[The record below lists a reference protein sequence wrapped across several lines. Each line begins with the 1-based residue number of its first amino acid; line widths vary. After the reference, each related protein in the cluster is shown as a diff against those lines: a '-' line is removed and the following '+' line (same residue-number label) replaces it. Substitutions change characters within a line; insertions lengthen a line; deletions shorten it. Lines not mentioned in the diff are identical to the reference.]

1 MLRQVL
7 AIMKKEARG
16 LWRVKSNWSFLI
28 GFPLVL
34 TLIIGYVFGSLFA
47 GGGGAIHIKVGIV
60 NQDTSI
66 SPIPEV
72 GNVSGRLTE
81 EMNQSEVF
89 KPVYVFD
96 NVSVAQEK
104 LKFGE
109 LDAVM
114 VIHQNFTY
122 NIVMIYQANMTIYVD
137 TSTDPTRYQM
147 VSSVINTFT
156 RDLTKKITQGR
167 IDVVKPYISTLS
179 IENQT
184 FVIESMWAMS
194 EPVGVNVVDTAVRQ
208 FRFVEWMLP
217 GILGLVAIFGGL
229 AFSTV
234 IIASERERGHLRR
247 MMVSP
252 TSSWSILV
260 GEMFFSLVRV
270 SIAFLVVI
278 GVNVVVFNVYDLN
291 WAPSLTIP
299 ILILTTL
306 NASALGLII
315 SAISK
320 TESTAN
326 GIASIMTIILQFLIG
341 SYIPVNMLGPIEPVA
356 SILPWTMAN
365 EALRRIMINPL
376 HGYETTIAPLVA
388 YLAATTFAFIAIA
401 AYLYKITNKRY
412 V

>member
-1 MLRQVL
+1 
-7 AIMKKEARG
+7 MKKEARR
-16 LWRVKSNWSFLI
+16 LWRDKSNWSFLI

-217 GILGLVAIFGGL
+217 GILGLVAIFGGSHFRL
-229 AFSTV
+229 
-234 IIASERERGHLRR
+234 
-247 MMVSP
+247 
-252 TSSWSILV
+252 
-260 GEMFFSLVRV
+260 
-270 SIAFLVVI
+270 
-278 GVNVVVFNVYDLN
+278 
-291 WAPSLTIP
+291 
-299 ILILTTL
+299 
-306 NASALGLII
+306 
-315 SAISK
+315 
-320 TESTAN
+320 
-326 GIASIMTIILQFLIG
+326 
-341 SYIPVNMLGPIEPVA
+341 
-356 SILPWTMAN
+356 
-365 EALRRIMINPL
+365 
-376 HGYETTIAPLVA
+376 
-388 YLAATTFAFIAIA
+388 
-401 AYLYKITNKRY
+401 
-412 V
+412 